1 MSLSRDP
8 KPANIFVSI
17 EKLKGNVHSLLTITM
32 QLLDKTVNN
41 AFCLSMAG
49 MKMNSLL
56 KAHLSSSHYKS
67 EFSRT
72 LVKHN
77 SL

>member
-1 MSLSRDP
+1 
-8 KPANIFVSI
+8 
-17 EKLKGNVHSLLTITM
+17 M

-49 MKMNSLL
+49 MKMNGLL
-56 KAHLSSSHYKS
+56 KAHLSSSHFKS

-77 SL
+77 SLQHRHRKKNQPFIYSSICSLWPER

>member
-1 MSLSRDP
+1 MS
-8 KPANIFVSI
+8 IVW
-17 EKLKGNVHSLLTITM
+17 LTITM

-49 MKMNSLL
+49 MKMNGLL
-56 KAHLSSSHYKS
+56 KAHLSSSHFKS
-67 EFSRT
+67 DFSRT

>member
-1 MSLSRDP
+1 
-8 KPANIFVSI
+8 
-17 EKLKGNVHSLLTITM
+17 M

-49 MKMNSLL
+49 MKMTGLL
-56 KAHLSSSHYKS
+56 KAHLSSSHFKS

>member
-1 MSLSRDP
+1 MS
-8 KPANIFVSI
+8 IVW
-17 EKLKGNVHSLLTITM
+17 LTITM

-49 MKMNSLL
+49 MKMNRLL
-56 KAHLSSSHYKS
+56 KAHLSNSHFKS
-67 EFSRT
+67 EFSKT